1 MFWTKGVI
9 EHSFFYANF
18 GFHPNHQRMG
28 ANAITAKEI
37 QKELTSRQDALVEDA
52 VSKFERISEEP
63 DRLECLKSLGFS
75 MSAQKAEHEMW
86 LAESMLSFEK
96 KYRSEYS
103 GLKFISEAAMG
114 YICRKYSLTIGPVA
128 RFTGEVPMWAL
139 QQIKKNQKLFRQ
151 TKMEPR
157 FVSGRWV
164 YDDGTFVQDE
174 GNKRP
179 SDKFRNNLMIAAPKE
194 QMFVNWFEDR
204 DASGRIGLR
213 TDLDPIVSLQ
223 VEGGYIVLAA
233 WDEEGQDPRVFNAE
247 NN

>member
-1 MFWTKGVI
+1 MET
-9 EHSFFYANF
+9 N
-18 GFHPNHQRMG
+18 M
-28 ANAITAKEI
+28 ITAKEI
-37 QKELTSRQDALVEDA
+37 QKELMSRQDALVEDA
-52 VSKFERISEEP
+52 VSKSERIFEES

-75 MSAQKAEHEMW
+75 ISAQKVELEMK
-86 LAESMLSFEK
+86 LAESVLSFEK
-96 KYRSEYS
+96 KYRFEYP
-103 GLKFISEAAMG
+103 GLKFISEAAMRV
-114 YICRKYSLTIGPVA
+114 ICRKYSLTIGPVA

-157 FVSGRWV
+157 FISGGSIISMTGYWV

-179 SDKFRNNLMIAAPKE
+179 SDKFRNNLMIAAPNE

-213 TDLDPIVSLQ
+213 TNLDPIVSLQ

-233 WDEEGQDPRVFNAE
+233 WDEEGKDPRVFNAE